1 MRSPANLLLALLAVV
16 TAANASQSLALS
28 NSPNNQFGGILP
40 SSNRYSAIGDWRIE
54 GQGDNFVTGNA
65 VCGLWELDSDAKVYI
80 SASNALVLNGFS
92 NEAVAIPLGSTTAFR
107 WVGQRNTTTG
117 FYTLELWDQQTGA
130 YTQAQT
136 PISGQGT
143 FDRRNRKFSIGSF
156 YEPANPQI
164 HLGFIRWF
172 STTRPLGG
180 APPAIVTGT
189 PGDLMDY
196 EFENSTS
203 DVSGNHLQLSA
214 QNGGAK
220 YSATASFPPAANLG
234 SIPLT
239 VRAATGATLDA
250 SGSFSNSDSPNV
262 TCLWAQTTASP
273 ALGHW
278 RARNG
283 CVASFAPPVFGTYY
297 LSLTVTD
304 SQGLSSQRQFK
315 LGAVA
320 TDNNGVVVVS
330 DPRVDLILGP
340 MIRHGANPWSW
351 TDNRLKTMADLQIA
365 LQSTTWLDY
374 WNTASPHG
382 ALSVTNS
389 SAVVT
394 GAGTQFQS
402 DFCGGAGNTTPA
414 AATTGIVI
422 WYNSA
427 IYPGTTG
434 RAFYS
439 IKSCDS
445 QTQLTLTAPYV
456 HTGADTGL
464 NYAIGNNAIAGNWL
478 YSNTPGNYYD
488 NVLAFYSMYY
498 RTGIDDYQNAAR
510 SLASRWWTG
519 PNWDRGKNFDINS
532 LGGTFINAG
541 PARGQSATGLIL
553 WALDTGT
560 DIWPGMHYL
569 WDYWTYV
576 AYTYPKNF
584 NWNVQMGNT
593 REMGYMTA
601 GFGLCALF
609 DTSSVYRSNCMTYL
623 SAEINQIWSALQI
636 NGTWQFTNPDVQF
649 TASDGSVYATVT
661 DGSPNITITG
671 ASWNAG
677 TFSNDQGS
685 LKQYLWFIKDPT
697 NNNQYGSGPTRQNS
711 DIGDA
716 LAYQVASVVDGN
728 HAVLTRPYQSG
739 SCANGCRKGLVVS
752 HIAGFGTL
760 PFMNGLSI
768 GALGTYA
775 YQAIKAA
782 GSAADLSTL
791 QNVITQGVTY
801 LASTAYDPNGG
812 SLGIAG
818 GMFGARGYLNC
829 EPQPNSDPFCASGV
843 PVLGEAVRG
852 FSAGYLI
859 TGDPAIK
866 SAMDGMYQ
874 RMWCKPGFSCPFSN
888 PAGVYMSDLDDGNY
902 MLTSGPL
909 TNKWF
914 GFFGGYGFASSW
926 PAARLG
932 GVAQPDSRAVHL
944 PVRFSSVANSASARI
959 TLVQPS
965 GSRSSLTCVPSADCS
980 SNVDV
985 RQGDHLVQIDYLAA
999 DGSTLSPGAL
1009 AVLPVTP

>member
-1 MRSPANLLLALLAVV
+1 MTRSANLLFTLF
-16 TAANASQSLALS
+16 AAAGVAAASQALALS

-40 SSNRYSAIGDWRIE
+40 ATNSYAAVGDWRIE
-54 GQGDNFVTGNA
+54 GQADNFVTSNA
-65 VCGLWELDSDAKVYI
+65 ACGLWELDSDAKVYI
-80 SASNALVLNGFS
+80 TAANTLVLNGFS
-92 NEAVAIPLGSTTAFR
+92 NESVTIPLGSTTAFR

-130 YTQAQT
+130 YTVAQA
-136 PISGQGT
+136 PIAGQGT
-143 FDRRNRKFSIGSF
+143 FDRRNRKFSVGSF
-156 YEPANPQI
+156 YEPVNPQI
-164 HLGFIRWF
+164 HLGFLRWF

-180 APPAIVTGT
+180 APPTMATNT

-203 DVSGNHLQLSA
+203 DSSGNHLQLAA

-220 YSATASFPPAANLG
+220 YSATAAFPPAANLG
-234 SIPLT
+234 AIPLT
-239 VRAATGATLDA
+239 VRAATGTRLDA

-273 ALGHW
+273 ALGSW
-278 RARNG
+278 RARSG

-304 SQGLSSQRQFK
+304 AQGLSSQRQFK

-320 TDNNGVVVVS
+320 TDNNGVVVVP

-351 TDNRLKTMADLQIA
+351 TDNRLKTMADLQISM
-365 LQSTTWLDY
+365 QSTTWIDY

-382 ALSVTNS
+382 TLSVANN
-389 SAVVT
+389 SAVVA
-394 GAGTQFQS
+394 GSGTQFQT
-402 DFCGGAGNTTPA
+402 DFCSGAGNTKPA
-414 AATTGIVI
+414 TGTTAIVI

-434 RAFYS
+434 RAFYG

-445 QTQLTLTAPYV
+445 QTQLTLTAAYA
-456 HTGADTGL
+456 HTGPDTGL
-464 NYAIGNNAIAGNWL
+464 KYAIGNDTIASAWL
-478 YSNTPGNYYD
+478 YSNTPANYYD

-498 RTGIDDYQNAAR
+498 RTGIDDYQTAAR
-510 SLASRWWTG
+510 TLASRWWTG
-519 PNWDRGKNFDINS
+519 PNWDRGKNFDINN

-576 AYTYPKNF
+576 AYTFPKNF

-601 GFGLCALF
+601 GFALCALF

-623 SAEINQIWSALQI
+623 SAEVNQIWSALQI
-636 NGTWQFTNPDVQF
+636 NGTWQFTNPDTQF

-661 DGSPNITITG
+661 DGSSNITMTG
-671 ASWNAG
+671 ASWSVG

-685 LKQYLWFIKDPT
+685 LRQYLWFINDPT

-716 LAYQVASVVDGN
+716 VAYQVASVIDGN
-728 HAVLTRPYQSG
+728 NAVLTRPYQSG
-739 SCANGCRKGLVVS
+739 SCASGCRKGLIVS

-775 YQAIKAA
+775 YQAIKSA
-782 GSAADLSTL
+782 GSSADLSTV
-791 QNVITQGVTY
+791 QNVITQAVPY

-812 SLGIAG
+812 SLGTAG

-829 EPQPNSDPFCASGV
+829 EPLPNGDPYCASGV

-874 RMWCKPGFSCPFSN
+874 RMWCKPGFTCPFPN
-888 PAGVYMSDLDDGNY
+888 PAGVYMADLDDGNY

-932 GVAQPDSRAVHL
+932 GLAQYSPRAVQI
-944 PVRFSSVANSASARI
+944 PVHFSSVANSTAARI

-965 GSRSSLTCVPSADCS
+965 GARTRMTCVPSSPCS

-985 RQGDHLVQIDYLAA
+985 RQGDHMVQVDYLAA

-1009 AVLPVTP
+1009 AVLPVAP